1 MEHSNRTAMLA
12 KIHIAKKDLRLD
24 DDTYR
29 AILARH
35 GATGETPSSRD
46 LTIAQMDA
54 VLREFTGFGWQP
66 KQPKAGRKPNPAK
79 SRAAQMGKIEA
90 LLADKASR
98 QGTPVSWNYAHAIA
112 RRVCKVELLDFCDA
126 EMLGKVI
133 AALSYDLRRHPEA
146 TQK

>member
-1 MEHSNRTAMLA
+1 MNDRRNMLA

-35 GATGETPSSRD
+35 GTSSEMPSSRD

-66 KQPKAGRKPNPAK
+66 KQPKAGRKPKPAAC
-79 SRAAQMGKIEA
+79 REVLMGKIEA
-90 LLADKASR
+90 LLADKARR
-98 QGTPVSWNYAHAIA
+98 QGQVVSWNYAHAIA
-112 RRVCKVELLDFCDA
+112 RRVCKVDLLDFCDTT
-126 EMLGKVI
+126 MLGKVI
-133 AALSYDLRRHPEA
+133 AALTYSAHREIA
-146 TQK
+146 AIEGKQ